1 MSTVINSHKVFSPS
15 SGDQSPRSRCGQG
28 QAPLN
33 ALGKKPSL
41 RLPASGGPRHR
52 LAHGSIT
59 PVSDSVF
66 TWPSSLCLSSR
77 GLLKELLSLDFGPIG
92 IVQDGLILGSLTTS
106 AKTVFPINLHS
117 QVPGVRN
124 GQTCWG
130 LHLAQYRACQHD
142 VMDPHLC
149 LLLAIRTHTSVP
161 TVLVE
166 L

>member
-1 MSTVINSHKVFSPS
+1 M
-15 SGDQSPRSRCGQG
+15 GRARL
-28 QAPLN
+28 PLK
-33 ALGKKPSL
+33 ARGKLSL
-41 RLPASGGPRHR
+41 CLPASGSPRHR

-66 TWPSSLCLSSR
+66 TWPSLCLSSR
-77 GLLKELLSLDFGPIG
+77 GLLKELLSLDFGPTG
-92 IVQDGLILGSLTTS
+92 ILQDGLILGSLTTS
-106 AKTVFPINLHS
+106 AKTVFPISSHS

-142 VMDPHLC
+142 VTDPHLC